1 MWPKILWCN
10 YLNDFFLTVLLNGT
24 ILSKLKGNPNF
35 EVCWSSYRPVW
46 GNPNQ
51 PYILDSTPWIPDSLS
66 VDLGSWI
73 PNSMSCI
80 SNSKAQDSS
89 NFPSKTFPGFG
100 FHKQSVSRFRN
111 PDSFAWGEKEPESRL
126 TCESLAQIEGAS
138 LQRETPRAKPQR
150 EELIGRMG
158 RWKVQVNSKSYPVV
172 I

>member
-1 MWPKILWCN
+1 M
-10 YLNDFFLTVLLNGT
+10 LLNGT
-24 ILSKLKGNPNF
+24 IFSELKESPNF

-100 FHKQSVSRFRN
+100 FHKQSFSRFRN
-111 PDSFAWGEKEPESRL
+111 PDSFAWGEKEPASRL
-126 TCESLAQIEGAS
+126 TCESLAQIGAGN
-138 LQRETPRAKPQR
+138 LQREQPRAKPR
-150 EELIGRMG
+150 EKNWSGEWGSERLSLIANPI
-158 RWKVQVNSKSYPVV
+158 Q
-172 I
+172 